1 VGRLVGTWGGRIGG
15 LQAGILISEGAVE
28 VAGLEETNE
37 AAVDGRVRVGVTT
50 VYVGCLIGLVHVL
63 PVVGA
68 GEILLSISGLP

>member
-1 VGRLVGTWGGRIGG
+1 M
-15 LQAGILISEGAVE
+15 
-28 VAGLEETNE
+28 EETNK

-50 VYVGCLIGLVHVL
+50 VYVGFLIGLVHVL